1 MTERT
6 TVRLP
11 DDLIKRAKRKAAADG
26 LSLTALIEEGLRRV
40 LNDPGRSER
49 KKRIHPPVSSAKG
62 GLMRGIDLNDTA
74 AFQESDDLET
84 VARLR

>member
-1 MTERT
+1 M
-6 TVRLP
+6 
-11 DDLIKRAKRKAAADG
+11 
-26 LSLTALIEEGLRRV
+26 

-62 GLMRGIDLNDTA
+62 GLMPGIDLNDTA